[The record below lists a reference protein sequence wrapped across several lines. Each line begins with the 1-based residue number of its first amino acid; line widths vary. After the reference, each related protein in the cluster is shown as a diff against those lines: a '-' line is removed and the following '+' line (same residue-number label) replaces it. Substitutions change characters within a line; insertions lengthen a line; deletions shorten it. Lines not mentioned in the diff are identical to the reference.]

1 MLGCGVF
8 LRVLAVFW
16 CFSVLPCVG
25 QDQRVPAPAV
35 DALDIQRNLD
45 ALKGVAGPFADA
57 IAETDRLMAE
67 IDATT
72 SESQKADLTNRLRA
86 EQERIAQLRGNF
98 REIVGGSESAG
109 YDEVKETERTLQD
122 QFSDLLDPL
131 VGALREPTEDL
142 RHMEQVRKDLS
153 EWLERF
159 AKAERVIARIDGF
172 LSAAQSD
179 LVKSELESAKRLW
192 EGRRS
197 DATGQIEVLRLQLEE
212 RERTT
217 PSFWEAVSRMF
228 RNFWSTRGLNL
239 IFALLAAFSG
249 YYLVRKG
256 FELLRK
262 AVPQLRKEGGMWG
275 RAAGI
280 LGVAAAVLVA
290 LIAVLAVFF
299 LRGDWLL
306 LTLVII
312 LLVSAAWAGK
322 TALPP
327 YVEQIKM
334 LLNLGSVREGERLI
348 YGGLPWSVTKLGFYT
363 TFENPALEGGTLR
376 IPLKKVMEMISRNP
390 DPHEPWFPTEKDDWT
405 ILHDGTYGKV
415 VRQTPEQV
423 VVLKLGGS
431 RKTYPTE
438 EFLEQLPENLSR
450 GFRVSGSFGIDYAY
464 QEIATGPVIAILGDA
479 VNKALF
485 SEFGREVLCSVKVE
499 FSAAAASSLDYAI
512 LADFTGEAAHRLR
525 FIERMIQKIC
535 VDVCNDHKWTI
546 PFPQITVHPAAG

>member
-1 MLGCGVF
+1 MLRCGVF
-8 LRVLAVFW
+8 LRVLVVFW
-16 CFSVLPCVG
+16 CLSLFPCVG
-25 QDQRVPAPAV
+25 QEERASVPPE
-35 DALDIQRNLD
+35 DALDVQRNLD

-72 SESQKADLTNRLRA
+72 SESQKADLANRLRA

-153 EWLERF
+153 KWLERF
-159 AKAERVIARIDGF
+159 AKAERVIARIDGL
-172 LSAAQSD
+172 LSLAQSD
-179 LVKSELESAKRLW
+179 LVKAELESARRLW

-239 IFALLAAFSG
+239 ILALLAAFSG

-262 AVPQLRKEGGMWG
+262 AVPPLRKEGGMWG

-280 LGVAAAVLVA
+280 LGAAAAVLVA
-290 LIAVLAVFF
+290 LMAVLAVFF

-334 LLNLGSVREGERLI
+334 LLNLGAVREGERLI

-390 DPHEPWFPTEKDDWT
+390 DLHEPWFPTEKDDWV

-479 VNKALF
+479 LNKALF

-525 FIERMIQKIC
+525 YIERMIQKIC
-535 VDVCNDHKWTI
+535 VDVCNDQKWTI
-546 PFPQITVHPAAG
+546 PFTQITVHQAAG